1 MVAEIWSSLMYV
13 LTCNAVMATDTR
25 RTVRTRP
32 VQ

>member
-1 MVAEIWSSLMYV
+1 MVAEIWSSLMYA
-13 LTCNAVMATDTR
+13 LTRNAVMATDTR